1 MTHDAGARGVP
12 LGPYLLVK
20 RLARGGMAEIF
31 LARKEGP
38 EGFSRELVVKRML
51 PHLSADPEFREL
63 FREEARIVA
72 RLGHPN
78 VAHVYDF
85 GEDDETSYLVME
97 LVRGVDLRALIDR
110 ARHEAGSRGSNGA
123 LPPHHAAKILS
134 LVCEGLAHAHS
145 LTDGGHPLGLVHRDV
160 TPSNVLVSFEGAVK
174 VVDFGVAKLQRS
186 ARREATQ
193 VGRVRGKYAYLSPEQ
208 ARSEDLDAR
217 SDLFN
222 VGILLFESVTG
233 DSLFPQDEPRR
244 ARLMAASG
252 EIPGPE
258 RFERLPAGLRA
269 TAERALAPRRA
280 DRYPDALALRADL
293 EAFLRSQ
300 PHPSD
305 TLEIGRYVRRLF
317 ADVAADDTPRAA
329 GTVPATVGLQA
340 FGRDGTAPLTAALGT
355 SPGTEQ
361 HDTPPMG
368 QAPVGGP
375 AAGMPDETLGLPASD
390 ARPRRRW
397 PYAVA
402 LGLLLAAGA
411 GLWALQSAD
420 GPPPVPSAPPDQPVA
435 TRRVPVA
442 EPGTLR
448 LRTEPAG
455 LEVHID
461 GEPHGPSPVLTSLP
475 AGTHRVEV
483 LDEGEVV
490 ATETVLVEP
499 GGTATVVLDAPVPGW
514 LRVRSEPPGARVVI
528 AGEDRGET
536 PVDVSLGAGQ
546 HSVELTLEGHEAH
559 SDLVLV
565 EAGREAS
572 LSVALRQVEADHADR
587 ADEGGPRPRRRGR
600 ATAGTGYLSVLT
612 VPWSEVF
619 LGSRRL
625 GVTPLFRVELPAG
638 RHTLTFRSPDRS
650 PMRKSV
656 RIRAGAET
664 RVRESL

>member
-1 MTHDAGARGVP
+1 MTHDAGVRGVP

-329 GTVPATVGLQA
+329 GTVPATAAVGFHA
-340 FGRDGTAPLTAALGT
+340 FGRNGTAPLTEALGT
-355 SPGTEQ
+355 APSTEQ

-375 AAGMPDETLGLPASD
+375 AAGIPDETLALPTSD
-390 ARPRRRW
+390 ARPRRRRW
-397 PYAVA
+397 LHAVA
-402 LGLLLAAGA
+402 LGLLVAAGA
-411 GLWALQSAD
+411 ALLALRADD
-420 GPPPVPSAPPDQPVA
+420 GPPPVPSAPPEQPIA
-435 TRRVPVA
+435 RRAPVT
-442 EPGTLR
+442 EPGMLR

-475 AGTHRVEV
+475 PGSHRVEV
-483 LDEGEVV
+483 LDEAEVV
-490 ATETVLVEP
+490 ATETVRVEP
-499 GGTATVVLDAPVPGW
+499 GGTVTVVLEAPVPGW
-514 LRVRSEPPGARVVI
+514 LRIRSEPPGARVVI
-528 AGEDRGET
+528 AGEDRGQT

-546 HSVELTLEGHEAH
+546 HSVELTLEDHEPH

-572 LSVALRQVEADHADR
+572 LSVALRRAEADA
-587 ADEGGPRPRRRGR
+587 EEESRPRRRGR

-619 LGSRRL
+619 LGPRRL

-638 RHTLTFRSPDRS
+638 RHTLTFRSPGRS